1 MPEKDNVIMVVR
13 ASDSCLLDAHPKL
26 LSEVCQILKRATVLQ
41 LGIISVDED
50 SELRKLPRKSITEP
64 HEWAVSFFE
73 RSECVAAQAR
83 YSYQAI
89 AEC

>member
-13 ASDSCLLDAHPKL
+13 ASDSCLVDVHPEL
-26 LSEVCQILKRATVLQ
+26 LPEVRQILKRATVLK
-41 LGIISVDED
+41 LGIVSVDED
-50 SELRKLPRKSITEP
+50 SEPWKLPRKSIAKP
-64 HEWAVSFFE
+64 HEWTVSFFE
-73 RSECVAAQAR
+73 RSECMAAKAR